1 MDLVVT
7 SDNDGSE
14 ILKILRDLHVSR
26 SEISRMKRRPDG
38 IMLNGVHATVRD
50 KVRKGDFLY
59 FSREDREEDAG
70 GNIEPVDLPV
80 DIIYEDELVVAFNKP
95 SGMPTHPG
103 HGHQRDTLANA
114 AAFMFRDSGEP
125 FVFRPV
131 NRLDRDTSGAV
142 IIAKSKYFAY
152 VMSKLFLSGKVE
164 KEYYCLLDGVPGDGN
179 PVRVVKNI
187 KRKLPSI
194 IERETCPDD
203 EGQYAETFFEPL
215 GCENGIC
222 RCVAK
227 PKTGRTHQIR
237 VHAAFLGTPVLG
249 DTLYGRPSELIGRQ
263 ALHCMSIK
271 YNLETDR
278 GLKKICIS
286 APLAPDIQRITDN
299 E

>member
-7 SDNDGSE
+7 SDNDGFE
-14 ILKILRDLHVSR
+14 ILKILRDLRVSR

-38 IMLNGVHATVRD
+38 IMLNGVHATVRER
-50 KVRKGDFLY
+50 VRKGDLLH
-59 FSREDREEDAG
+59 FSREDREEDAS
-70 GNIEPVDLPV
+70 GNIEPVNLPV
-80 DIIYEDELVVAFNKP
+80 DIIYEDELIVAFNKP
-95 SGMPTHPG
+95 PGMPTHPG
-103 HGHQRDTLANA
+103 HGHQNDTLANA
-114 AAFMFRDSGEP
+114 VAFAFRDSGEP

-142 IIAKSKYFAY
+142 IIAKSKYSAY
-152 VMSKLFLSGKVE
+152 VMSKLFLSGDVE
-164 KEYYCLLDGVPGDGN
+164 KEYYCLLDGIPGDGK
-179 PVRVVKNI
+179 PVNMVKNI

-194 IERETCPDD
+194 IERETCPDND
-203 EGQYAETFFEPL
+203 GQYAETFFEPL
-215 GCENGIC
+215 CCENGIC

-249 DTLYGRPSELIGRQ
+249 DTLYGRSSKLIGRQ